1 MMVGVYVSSMLIL
14 LFSDLSEISL
24 SLMPDHTPL
33 PSKSSFLTMNK
44 KVKI

>member
-24 SLMPDHTPL
+24 SLMPDQTPS
-33 PSKSSFLTMNK
+33 PH
-44 KVKI
+44 KVVS